1 MTRGIDVAGVVE
13 VYPYAQVKRAVVQV
27 EMNRRPAGDEAA
39 DDEEFDDFEDEPD
52 TDREED

>member
-1 MTRGIDVAGVVE
+1 MWK
-13 VYPYAQVKRAVVQV
+13 AQVKRAVVQV